1 MKGTAIQC
9 LWITYPSLVVTIVKI
24 RRTCFLTV
32 CDLKFE
38 LEQVKKIGALS
49 VHVGSLSEVS
59 QDTLKTQDPLSIVS
73 MLNRCDCNFAGY
85 AETKAII
92 FAIL

>member
-1 MKGTAIQC
+1 MGGGGSFQDKAI
-9 LWITYPSLVVTIVKI
+9 
-24 RRTCFLTV
+24 
-32 CDLKFE
+32 
-38 LEQVKKIGALS
+38 KIGTLS

-59 QDTLKTQDPLSIVS
+59 QDTLKTQDPLSIVT

>member
-1 MKGTAIQC
+1 M
-9 LWITYPSLVVTIVKI
+9 L
-24 RRTCFLTV
+24 
-32 CDLKFE
+32 
-38 LEQVKKIGALS
+38 KKIGTLS

-59 QDTLKTQDPLSIVS
+59 QDTLKTQDPLSIVT

-92 FAIL
+92 FAML